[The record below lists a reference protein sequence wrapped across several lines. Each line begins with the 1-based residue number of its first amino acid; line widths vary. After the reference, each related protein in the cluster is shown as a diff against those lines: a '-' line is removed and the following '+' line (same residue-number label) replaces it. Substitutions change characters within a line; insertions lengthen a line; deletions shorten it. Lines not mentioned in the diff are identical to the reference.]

1 MIIPFN
7 QRELELLTKV
17 KSGEI
22 TEYKGTFIKN
32 PNVDQI
38 TVTFSVT
45 DPLAADLFLAS
56 IYHETIHKVQD
67 GFCNAT
73 GLKIKEV
80 GMPNHNAFD
89 AVRAMQPIVDS
100 VLEYEEKMNQI
111 ITRSQSK

>member
-1 MIIPFN
+1 MRIPFN
-7 QRELELLTKV
+7 QKELELLTKV

-22 TEYKGTFIKN
+22 AEYKGTFIKN
-32 PNVDQI
+32 PNVNQI

-45 DPLAADLFLAS
+45 DPLAADLFLAA
-56 IYHETIHKVQD
+56 IYHETIDKVQD

-80 GMPNHNAFD
+80 GIPNYNAFD
-89 AVRAMQPIVDS
+89 AVRAMQPIIDS

-111 ITRSQSK
+111 IMRSQSK

>member
-1 MIIPFN
+1 MRIPFD
-7 QRELELLTKV
+7 QRELELLTGL
-17 KSGEI
+17 KSGKI
-22 TEYKGTFIKN
+22 TQYKGTFIKN
-32 PNVDQI
+32 PNIDHI

-45 DPLAADLFLAS
+45 DPLAADLFLAVM
-56 IYHETIHKVQD
+56 YHETINKVQD